1 MPRHLS
7 RVLGLVLATLLL
19 AAACLQIP
27 SAPTPSAPPPQ
38 PAASPAPV
46 PTIRPPAGQ
55 PSPTPGVPAG
65 VAMLVDIVRADL
77 ARRLGVDAQAIAVLR
92 TESVDWP
99 STALGCPEPGMVY
112 AQVITP
118 GYRVVLE
125 HGGRQ
130 YTYHT
135 DRRQRFVLCT
145 R

>member
-1 MPRHLS
+1 
-7 RVLGLVLATLLL
+7 
-19 AAACLQIP
+19 
-27 SAPTPSAPPPQ
+27 
-38 PAASPAPV
+38 
-46 PTIRPPAGQ
+46 
-55 PSPTPGVPAG
+55 
-65 VAMLVDIVRADL
+65 MLVELVRGDL
-77 ARRLGVDAQAIAVLR
+77 ARRLGVDAQAIAVVR
-92 TESVDWP
+92 TEAVDWP

>member
-46 PTIRPPAGQ
+46 P
-55 PSPTPGVPAG
+55 
-65 VAMLVDIVRADL
+65 
-77 ARRLGVDAQAIAVLR
+77 RLGVDAQAIAVLR

-135 DRRQRFVLCT
+135 DRRQRFVLCA